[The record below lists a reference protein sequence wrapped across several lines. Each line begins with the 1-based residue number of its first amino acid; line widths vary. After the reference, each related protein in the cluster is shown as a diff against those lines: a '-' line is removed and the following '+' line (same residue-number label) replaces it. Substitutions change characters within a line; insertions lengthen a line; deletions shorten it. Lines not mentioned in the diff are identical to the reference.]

1 MSLFITSL
9 NSGSNGNCYY
19 IANET
24 EAVLVDVGISCREV
38 EKRLGRLG
46 LNMNKVKAV
55 FISHEHSDH
64 IKGVKVLAKKY
75 ALPVYITSL
84 THSSSGLFIAG
95 ELLRTFNA
103 YSPVKIGD
111 LEVTAF
117 PKLHDCAEP
126 HSFVVSGNG
135 VNIGVFTDIGRVCHH
150 VINNFKICHA
160 VFLETNYDEEM
171 LEEGNYPFYLKK
183 RIRGGHGHLSNAQA
197 LELFNNHRTEL
208 MTHVF
213 LSHLSRDNNH
223 PSLVHDLFTRNAGNT
238 HVVVATRDEETSI
251 YHITGV
257 ASAKQTA
264 PESPVHKGVQT
275 SLF

>member
-1 MSLFITSL
+1 MS
-9 NSGSNGNCYY
+9 
-19 IANET
+19 
-24 EAVLVDVGISCREV
+24 
-38 EKRLGRLG
+38 
-46 LNMNKVKAV
+46 KVKAV

-103 YSPVKIGD
+103 YSPVKVGG
-111 LEVTAF
+111 LEITAF

-150 VINNFKICHA
+150 VINNFKICNA

-183 RIRGGHGHLSNAQA
+183 RIRGGHGHLSNKEA
-197 LELFNNHRTEL
+197 LELFNNHKTDM

-223 PSLVHDLFTRNAGNT
+223 PSLVHDLFTRSAGNVK
-238 HVVVATRDEETSI
+238 VVVATRDEETAL
-251 YHITGV
+251 YHITQSVTPTGSV
-257 ASAKQTA
+257 SKG
-264 PESPVHKGVQT
+264 PVYNGVQT

>member
-38 EKRLGRLG
+38 EKRLARLG
-46 LNMNKVKAV
+46 LNMSKVKAV

-75 ALPVYITSL
+75 VLPVYITSL
-84 THSSSGLFIAG
+84 THNSSGLFIAG

-103 YSPVKIGD
+103 YSPVKVGG
-111 LEVTAF
+111 LEITAF

-150 VINNFKICHA
+150 VINNFKICNA

-183 RIRGGHGHLSNAQA
+183 RIRGGHGHLSNKEA
-197 LELFNNHRTEL
+197 LELFNNHKTDL

-223 PSLVHDLFTRNAGNT
+223 PSLVHDLFTRSAGNVK
-238 HVVVATRDEETSI
+238 VVVATRDEETAL
-251 YHITGV
+251 YHITKNESHTGSV
-257 ASAKQTA
+257 SKA
-264 PESPVHKGVQT
+264 PVYKGVQT

>member
-38 EKRLGRLG
+38 EKRLTRLG
-46 LNMNKVKAV
+46 LNMSKVKAV

-103 YSPVKIGD
+103 YSPVKVGG
-111 LEVTAF
+111 LEITAF

-150 VINNFKICHA
+150 VINNFKICNA

-183 RIRGGHGHLSNAQA
+183 RIRGGHGHLSNKEA
-197 LELFNNHRTEL
+197 LELFNNHKTDM

-223 PSLVHDLFTRNAGNT
+223 PSLVHDLFTRSAGNVK
-238 HVVVATRDEETSI
+238 VVVATRDEETAL
-251 YHITGV
+251 YHITQSVTPTGSV
-257 ASAKQTA
+257 SKG
-264 PESPVHKGVQT
+264 PVYNGVQT